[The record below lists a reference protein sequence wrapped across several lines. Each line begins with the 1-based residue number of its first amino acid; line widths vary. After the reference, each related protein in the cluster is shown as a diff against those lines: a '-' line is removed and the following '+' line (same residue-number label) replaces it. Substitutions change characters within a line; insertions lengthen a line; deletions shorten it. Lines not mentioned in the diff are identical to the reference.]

1 MDVNWNRR
9 QIVITII
16 LLSFISAA
24 ALFLRIQ
31 YVERTVI
38 DTPIRADAR
47 QYVVYGYNL
56 ANHGVFSKEPSKTPT
71 PDSLRSPGYPL
82 LIALSFWLGGMKGY
96 YVLAIYTQ
104 VVLSALMVPLTFFL
118 SIMFM
123 SFWGAI
129 ATACLVAFSPHLVS
143 LTSYL
148 LTETLFSF
156 VLLTAILSF
165 CLAWR
170 HGNSILFFLAG
181 ILFGCAYLT
190 NETAFFVPWIFVF
203 MVVFYYAFVAK
214 KNVPRSIL
222 KKVALFLLVFALFP
236 GGWTLRNAV
245 NLPDD
250 TPRGTIRAL
259 ANISHG
265 AYPGFVYKDPRF
277 KYFPYR
283 EDPMQPAFGSS
294 FENFLKIFWAR
305 FKERPGRYLRWY
317 FLEKPYYFWSWNILQ
332 GQGDVYI
339 YPVITSLYQTSHI
352 ANLTRVIMKYL
363 HPVVLILSLTGIPV
377 CYFEFRRSRNGDHP
391 SNIPVFL
398 FATCLYFTLLYTIFA
413 SWPRYSIPLRPELYI
428 VALWTL
434 EVGGRFIVTKKNM
447 SQA

>member
-1 MDVNWNRR
+1 
-9 QIVITII
+9 
-16 LLSFISAA
+16 
-24 ALFLRIQ
+24 
-31 YVERTVI
+31 
-38 DTPIRADAR
+38 
-47 QYVVYGYNL
+47 
-56 ANHGVFSKEPSKTPT
+56 
-71 PDSLRSPGYPL
+71 
-82 LIALSFWLGGMKGY
+82 
-96 YVLAIYTQ
+96 
-104 VVLSALMVPLTFFL
+104 
-118 SIMFM
+118 
-123 SFWGAI
+123 
-129 ATACLVAFSPHLVS
+129 VS

-156 VLLTAILSF
+156 VLLTAILCF

-170 HGNSILFFLAG
+170 HENSILFFLAG
-181 ILFGCAYLT
+181 ILFGYAYLT
-190 NETAFFVPWIFVF
+190 NETAFFIPWIFVS

-214 KNVPRSIL
+214 ENVQRSIL

-245 NLPDD
+245 NLPHDA
-250 TPRGTIRAL
+250 PKGTNRAL

-294 FENFLKIFWAR
+294 FENFSKIFWER

-317 FLEKPYYFWSWNILQ
+317 LLEKPYYFWSWNILQ

-339 YPVITSLYQTSHI
+339 YPVITSLYQTSYI

-363 HPVVLILSLTGIPV
+363 HPAILILSLTGIPI
-377 CYFEFRRSRNGDHP
+377 CYFQFRRSRNGDH
-391 SNIPVFL
+391 SFDIPIFL
-398 FATCLYFTLLYTIFA
+398 FATCIYFTLLYTIFA

-428 VALWTL
+428 LALWAL
-434 EVGGRFIVTKKNM
+434 EAGGRFIIAKKNK
-447 SQA
+447 SQAQI